1 MKNNQNIIIIGMPGS
16 GKTTFGK
23 ALAKRLNR
31 PFYDAD
37 DVIVEREGKTIP
49 ELFAISE
56 DCFRDAEVRA
66 SQYLAEKQGIVVACG
81 GGVVK
86 RPENM
91 DIFKKTGTVFFLDRS
106 PDDIVTDVDVSTRPL
121 LKDGKQKVYDLYDER
136 INLYRGD
143 GDYRIANNKSIDEV
157 LEDFVKLIESID

>member
-1 MKNNQNIIIIGMPGS
+1 MNNKQNIIIIGMPGS

-23 ALAKRLNR
+23 ALAQRLGR
-31 PFYDAD
+31 DFYDAD
-37 DVIVEREGKTIP
+37 DVIVEQEGKTIP
-49 ELFAISE
+49 ELFAVSE

-66 SQYLAEKQGIVVACG
+66 SQSLAEKSGIVVACG

-86 RPENM
+86 RSENM

-106 PDDIVTDVDVSTRPL
+106 PDDIVSDVDVSTRPL

-136 INLYRGD
+136 ITLYRNAA
-143 GDYRIANNKSIDEV
+143 DYRVLNDKTIEEV
-157 LEDFVKLIESID
+157 LNAFADLIETIE